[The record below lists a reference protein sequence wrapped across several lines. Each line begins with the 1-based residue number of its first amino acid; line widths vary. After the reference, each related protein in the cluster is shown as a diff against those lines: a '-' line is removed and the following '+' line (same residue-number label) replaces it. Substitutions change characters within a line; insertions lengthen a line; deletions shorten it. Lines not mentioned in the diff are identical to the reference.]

1 MRPALRAAAP
11 VALAL
16 VWTALA
22 LRTGWGAQAWQPG
35 YDLAVYRHGAADLL
49 AGADPYARVTE
60 RGHHFVYPPLAA
72 ALFTPLLL
80 VPPGTGL
87 LLWRV
92 LLVAAALVLAVL
104 ALRAVRAPAAAVGW
118 GGAALLVADPF
129 REALV
134 LGQISPLVVAALVLG
149 CLAGGRG
156 GAVLAALAGAVKVT
170 PALVVAAAA
179 APAARRFAVRVA
191 VAGVVL
197 TLAGALVAPASW
209 RSFFTDLLWDSSR
222 VAPPGTISNNSLA
235 GAFTHAGLGDA
246 VAAPLALA
254 GAVPLLVLVL
264 VAARRTAWGEPAARL
279 RFGLLV
285 SIVTCLVSPVTWSHH
300 ALAAPLAAVVVA
312 VAAPARVRV
321 VALVALAPWLLP
333 VLQAA
338 ADLGGAGGALLALT
352 RPASLLVLTA
362 LLLPRAPRR
371 ARAVRVAAAPG
382 AGTAPSSLPGTAGRG

>member
-16 VWTALA
+16 AWTALA
-22 LRTGWGAQAWQPG
+22 LRTGWGDQAWQPG

-60 RGHHFVYPPLAA
+60 RGHYFVYPPLAT

-87 LLWRV
+87 LLWRL

-118 GGAALLVADPF
+118 GAAALLVADPF

-134 LGQISPLVVAALVLG
+134 LGQVSPLVVAALVLG

-156 GAVLAALAGAVKVT
+156 GAVLAAFAGAVKVT

-191 VAGVVL
+191 VAGTVL

-209 RSFFTDLLWDSSR
+209 RSYFTDLLWDSSR
-222 VAPPGTISNNSLA
+222 VAAPDTISNNSLA
-235 GAFTHAGLGDA
+235 GAFTHAGLGE
-246 VAAPLALA
+246 AAASALALA
-254 GAVPLLVLVL
+254 AAVPLLVLVP
-264 VAARRTAWGEPAARL
+264 VAARRTGWGEPAARL

-285 SIVTCLVSPVTWSHH
+285 SVVTCLVSPVTWSHH

-312 VAAPARVRV
+312 VAAPGRVR
-321 VALVALAPWLLP
+321 ALVLAALAPWLLP

-352 RPASLLVLTA
+352 RPVSLLALTV
-362 LLLPRAPRR
+362 LLLPRRPRAPRPVQVP
-371 ARAVRVAAAPG
+371 AVPG
-382 AGTAPSSLPGTAGRG
+382 AAGVPASRPGTAGRG